1 MPSLIKR
8 RQNIKEKELE
18 VFIKVYA
25 QIEAL
30 HSEIG
35 LLSRKNPNDGVSKFK
50 LQFINR
56 ALREANS
63 ILTDKQKP
71 FADFRG
77 FDEASIP
84 TTSDVTLIL
93 AQYLSCLEEI
103 RCANIESGFNKN
115 WFWKTDAGDLKIP
128 TAPPKKTRR

>member
-1 MPSLIKR
+1 M
-8 RQNIKEKELE
+8 NEKELD
-18 VFIKVYA
+18 VFTKIYA

-35 LLSRKNPNDGVSKFK
+35 LLSRKNPNDGASKFK

-56 ALREANS
+56 ALREVNS

-71 FADFRG
+71 FADFSE
-77 FDEASIP
+77 FDEDSIP

-93 AQYLSCLEEI
+93 AQYLGCLEEI
-103 RCANIESGFNKN
+103 RCANIVSDYEKR
-115 WFWKTDAGDLKIP
+115 WFWKIDGGISKIQ
-128 TAPPKKTRR
+128 TAPPKKIKR

>member
-1 MPSLIKR
+1 V
-8 RQNIKEKELE
+8 KEKI
-18 VFIKVYA
+18 FNKVYA

-30 HSEIG
+30 HSEIS

-50 LQFINR
+50 LQFINE

-71 FADFRG
+71 FANFSE

-93 AQYLSCLEEI
+93 AQYLGCLEGI
-103 RCANIESGFNKN
+103 RLDNI
-115 WFWKTDAGDLKIP
+115 
-128 TAPPKKTRR
+128 

>member
-1 MPSLIKR
+1 M
-8 RQNIKEKELE
+8 NEKELN
-18 VFIKVYA
+18 VFIKIYA

-56 ALREANS
+56 ALHEANS
-63 ILTDKQKP
+63 ILTDEQKP
-71 FADFRG
+71 FADFSE
-77 FDEASIP
+77 FDEDSIP

-93 AQYLSCLEEI
+93 AQYLGCLEEI
-103 RCANIESGFNKN
+103 RCANIVSALTRR
-115 WFWKTDAGDLKIP
+115 WFWNINGVISNIE
-128 TAPPKKTRR
+128 TAPPKKIKR

>member
-1 MPSLIKR
+1 M
-8 RQNIKEKELE
+8 NEKELN
-18 VFIKVYA
+18 VFTKIYA
-25 QIEAL
+25 QTEAL

-63 ILTDKQKP
+63 ILTDEQKP
-71 FADFRG
+71 FADFSE
-77 FDEASIP
+77 FDEDSIP

-93 AQYLSCLEEI
+93 AQYLGCLEEI
-103 RCANIESGFNKN
+103 RCANIQTDYNKN
-115 WFWKTDAGDLKIP
+115 WFWKTDGGGSKIP
-128 TAPPKKTRR
+128 TAPPKKIKR

>member
-1 MPSLIKR
+1 M
-8 RQNIKEKELE
+8 KEQELE

-30 HSEIG
+30 HGEIG

-63 ILTDKQKP
+63 ILTDNQKP
-71 FADFRG
+71 FANFNE
-77 FDEASIP
+77 FDEDSIP

-93 AQYLSCLEEI
+93 AQYLGCLEEI
-103 RCANIESGFNKN
+103 RCANIESSFSKR
-115 WFWKTDAGDLKIP
+115 WFWKINGRISKIE
-128 TAPPKKTRR
+128 TAPPKKIRR